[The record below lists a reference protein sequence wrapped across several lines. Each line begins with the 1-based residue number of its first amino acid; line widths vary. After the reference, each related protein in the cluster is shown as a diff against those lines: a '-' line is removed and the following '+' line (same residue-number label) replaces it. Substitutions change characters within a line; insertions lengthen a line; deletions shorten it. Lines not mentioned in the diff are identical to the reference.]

1 MICCATV
8 LVFTAC
14 DKEIDIPDGNKVVGD
29 GNSIILDLS
38 SGSLPVSRAVNATGA
53 EIEVDH
59 IDVLIFGE
67 DGSKKHHERV
77 SGSDTGSG
85 TIALTAKRSD
95 FAANTKYW
103 VHLIANSTADESL
116 FAAEDFDRNTLLGMT
131 QEDDEIHM
139 TGCPS
144 AEGVPQTFLMDGV
157 AYLKGD
163 AEPEPTAAGPVVLNN
178 GNKSDDT
185 KLQVTLRR
193 AAAKLVI
200 RINKGRF
207 VEFNNES
214 GTRAGYYLRN
224 MPYTTSVVAGIDAEA
239 ALRTPTLT
247 DNAYF
252 RWTQDTEDGPYTL
265 ITVTAYAYAHSWE
278 NESALE
284 KETRLIVNI
293 PMYAILHDAD
303 DNYIDGEGNPS
314 DAPVRVP
321 HVNSY
326 YQIPVCRGKALERNT
341 CYEVSLTL
349 NVPGGTEPSDPVE
362 LDPIE
367 YEVRDWD
374 EKTIDIGGGEEDRP
388 AYLSLNEY
396 EMEMHNMEEDRTT
409 LQFSSSSEV
418 TAEIAKVYYIDR
430 FGQEQVLENIS
441 GDEWGVN
448 TGSDRNPNW
457 TNRCTIRIT
466 PDEGI
471 SGKIDVFGDIP
482 ENNAVRYIEF
492 TVTNETGQSRSV
504 TVAQYPL
511 EYITIVVGKHS
522 YRSDFGVNGE
532 DGNPTTYELLNG
544 LYSSPYTTTTRIT
557 ERRVACYYENGSWG
571 YENRR
576 YHHYSTTSYTGATT
590 FFGSKVARQSG
601 NTYAIYYI
609 HWDETILSWQCTYS
623 RDNLNETPNDDYVV
637 VNNIYYTGDKT
648 YFTNPRMYHVQITAS
663 SGEYTLGKPRLDA
676 DGYTDNGAD
685 NAQLVSPSFMLAS
698 QLGATSTVSN
708 ITMAKEHCKRYVEVA
723 EDGTKYD
730 DWRLPTRA
738 EVEIIMKFQYKENA
752 AMDEVLNGKSYW
764 CADEG
769 LVENNETSSTSS
781 NAIRCIRD
789 AYDD

>member
-1 MICCATV
+1 MAA
-8 LVFTAC
+8 LFFTAC
-14 DKEIDIPDGNKVVGD
+14 DKDIDFPGSNVGGD

-38 SGSLPVSRAVNATGA
+38 SGSLPVSRALNATGV
-53 EIEVDH
+53 EIKVDH

-77 SGSDTGSG
+77 NGSETGSG

-95 FAANTKYW
+95 FAADTKYW
-103 VHLIANSTADESL
+103 VHLIANSKAEESV
-116 FAAEDFDRNTLLGMT
+116 FTAEDFDRNTLLGMT

-144 AEGVPQTFLMDGV
+144 AEGVPQAFLMDGV

-224 MPYTTSVVAGIDAEA
+224 MPYTTSVVAGVGAEA

-252 RWTQDTEDGPYTL
+252 RWTQDVEDGPYTL
-265 ITVTAYAYAHSWE
+265 ITVTAYAYAHTWE

-303 DNYIDGEGNPS
+303 DNYIDEYGNPS
-314 DAPVRVP
+314 NEPVRVP

-349 NVPGGTEPSDPVE
+349 NVPGGTEPSNPVVLE
-362 LDPIE
+362 PIE

-374 EKTIDIGGGEEDRP
+374 EKTIDIGDDQNRPTYLTVNED
-388 AYLSLNEY
+388 EI
-396 EMEMHNMEEDRTT
+396 EMRNISEDHTT
-409 LQFSSSSEV
+409 LQFVSSSEV
-418 TAEIAKVYYIDR
+418 AVEITSVYYYDK
-430 FGQEQVLENIS
+430 FGQKQNLSSQQQADVHIS
-441 GDEWGVN
+441 AE
-448 TGSDRNPNW
+448 
-457 TNRCTIRIT
+457 
-466 PDEGI
+466 PDPGLT
-471 SGKIDVFGDIP
+471 GKIDIKSDVP
-482 ENNAVRYIEF
+482 TNNAIRYIELRVTNADNATPR
-492 TVTNETGQSRSV
+492 TVTI
-504 TVAQYPL
+504 AQYPL
-511 EYITIVVGKHS
+511 EYITHVMGKHS
-522 YRSDFGVNGE
+522 YRDDFGVDGE
-532 DGNPTTYELLNG
+532 DGYPTTYELLNG
-544 LYSSPYTTTTRIT
+544 QYSSPYTTTSQIN
-557 ERRVACYYENGSWG
+557 ERKVSCYYTSNGWL

-576 YHHYSTTSYTGATT
+576 YFYSYNTSNIGAP
-590 FFGSKVARQSG
+590 FFASKVAIQD
-601 NTYAIYYI
+601 NDTYAIYYI
-609 HWDETILSWQCTYS
+609 HWDETYSGRRYTYNV
-623 RDNLNETPNDDYVV
+623 DYNETRNTETWYEDNYW
-637 VNNIYYTGDKT
+637 YTGDKT

-676 DGYTDNGAD
+676 EGYTDKGAD
-685 NAQLVSPSFMLAS
+685 NGKLVSPSFMLAS
-698 QLGATSTVSN
+698 HLG
-708 ITMAKEHCKRYVEVA
+708 ITASVTDITAAKEHCKRYVEVA
-723 EDGTKYD
+723 EDGTVYD

-738 EVEIIMKFQYKENA
+738 EVEIIMKFQYKDDSA
-752 AMDEVLNGKSYW
+752 IDQVLDGRYYW
-764 CADEG
+764 CADEKT
-769 LVENNETSSTSS
+769 VYNKDSQATND
-781 NAIRCIRD
+781 NAAIRCIRD
-789 AYDD
+789 AYDDKKTGN

>member
-1 MICCATV
+1 MAA
-8 LVFTAC
+8 LFFTAC
-14 DKEIDIPDGNKVVGD
+14 DKDIDFPGSNVGGD

-38 SGSLPVSRAVNATGA
+38 SGSLPVSRALNATGV
-53 EIEVDH
+53 EIKVDH

-77 SGSDTGSG
+77 NGSETGSG

-95 FAANTKYW
+95 FAADTKYW
-103 VHLIANSTADESL
+103 VHLIANSKAEESV

-144 AEGVPQTFLMDGV
+144 AEGVPQAFLMDGV

-200 RINKGRF
+200 RINKGDF

-224 MPYTTSVVAGIDAEA
+224 MPYTTSVVAGVGAEA

-252 RWTQDTEDGPYTL
+252 RWTQDVEDGPYTL
-265 ITVTAYAYAHSWE
+265 ITVTAYAYAHTWE

-293 PMYAILHDAD
+293 PMYAILHNAD
-303 DNYIDGEGNPS
+303 DNYIDESGNPS
-314 DAPVRVP
+314 DTPVRVP

-349 NVPGGTEPSDPVE
+349 NVPGGTEPSNPVVLE
-362 LDPIE
+362 PIE
-367 YEVRDWD
+367 YEVRKWD
-374 EKTIDIGGGEEDRP
+374 EKTIDIGGESDRP
-388 AYLSLNEY
+388 AYLTLNEN

-418 TAEIAKVYYIDR
+418 TAEITKVYYIDK
-430 FGQEQVLENIS
+430 FGKEQELEKKYPDNP
-441 GDEWGVN
+441 DNNEWGVKTTSSGWPWGN
-448 TGSDRNPNW
+448 ETTTWSND
-457 TNRCTIRIT
+457 CEIRIT

-471 SGKIDVFGDIP
+471 NGKIDVFGDVP

-511 EYITIVVGKHS
+511 EYITNVEGWYS
-522 YRSDFGVNGE
+522 YRDDFVTTASDGTSGV
-532 DGNPTTYELLNG
+532 TTWELLAGKSINKG
-544 LYSSPYTTTTRIT
+544 T
-557 ERRVACYYENGSWG
+557 A
-571 YENRR
+571 
-576 YHHYSTTSYTGATT
+576 YSTAQVSYNNNNAWRCGCSWDSRSQTWSYGKTETG
-590 FFGSKVARQSG
+590 FFASKVARNFNEATGLSTISYARWTESRSNRSPYTYTY
-601 NTYAIYYI
+601 NTN
-609 HWDETILSWQCTYS
+609 SS
-623 RDNLNETPNDDYVV
+623 
-637 VNNIYYTGDKT
+637 NNVS
-648 YFTNPRMYHVQITAS
+648 NMNNHRMYHVTITAS
-663 SGEYTLGKPRLDA
+663 SGEYTLGRPRLD
-676 DGYTDNGAD
+676 DEGYTDGGAD
-685 NAQLVSPSFMLAS
+685 NAKLVSPSFMLAS
-698 QLGATSTVSN
+698 QLGSVYA
-708 ITMAKEHCKRYVEVA
+708 IEDKEGAAQHCERYVEVSR
-723 EDGTKYD
+723 DGTVYD
-730 DWRLPTRA
+730 DWRLPTEA
-738 EVEIIMKFQYKENA
+738 ELKIIMKFQNTSD
-752 AMDEVLNGKSYW
+752 AMSEVLTYSTYWGASGEVTNSNGN
-764 CADEG
+764 G
-769 LVENNETSSTSS
+769 STG
-781 NAIRCIRD
+781 AIRCIRD
-789 AYDD
+789 AYDDKKTGNQ

>member
-1 MICCATV
+1 MAA
-8 LVFTAC
+8 LFFTAC
-14 DKEIDIPDGNKVVGD
+14 DKDIDFPGDNVGGD

-38 SGSLPVSRAVNATGA
+38 SGSLPVSRALNATGV
-53 EIEVDH
+53 EIKVDY

-77 SGSDTGSG
+77 NGSETGSG

-95 FAANTKYW
+95 FAADTKYW
-103 VHLIANSTADESL
+103 VHLIANSKAEESV

-144 AEGVPQTFLMDGV
+144 AEGVPQAFLMDGV

-200 RINKGRF
+200 RINKGDF

-224 MPYTTSVVAGIDAEA
+224 MPYTTSVVAGIGAEA
-239 ALRTPTLT
+239 ALRTPGLT

-252 RWTQDTEDGPYTL
+252 RWTQDAEDGPYTL
-265 ITVTAYAYAHSWE
+265 ITVTAYSYAHSWE

-303 DNYIDGEGNPS
+303 DNYIDEQGNLS
-314 DAPVRVP
+314 DAPVKVG
-321 HVNSY
+321 HENSY

-349 NVPGGTEPSDPVE
+349 NVPGGTEPSNPVVLE
-362 LDPIE
+362 PIS
-367 YEVRDWD
+367 YVVRDWD
-374 EKTIDIGGGEEDRP
+374 EKTIDIGGESDRP

-396 EMEMHNMEEDRTT
+396 EMEMHNMKEDRTT
-409 LQFSSSSEV
+409 LQFTSSSEV
-418 TAEIAKVYYIDR
+418 TTKITKVYYIDK
-430 FGQEQVLENIS
+430 FGQEQELENIS

-471 SGKIDVFGDIP
+471 NGKIDVFGDVP

-492 TVTNETGQSRSV
+492 SVTNETGQSRSV

-511 EYITIVVGKHS
+511 EYITNVQGWYS
-522 YRSDFGVNGE
+522 YRSDFGG
-532 DGNPTTYELLNG
+532 TTYELLNG
-544 LYSSPYTTTTRIT
+544 ENVTGKEFTSSNRITTRT
-557 ERRVACYYENGSWG
+557 CGTSWSS
-571 YENRR
+571 NNDNW
-576 YHHYSTTSYTGATT
+576 TYTNSPSNNS
-590 FFGSKVARQSG
+590 FFGSKVAEDAG
-601 NTYAIYYI
+601 NGSSDIYYYK
-609 HWDETILSWQCTYS
+609 WDESWRNGGNWWNPTYYYS
-623 RDNLNETPNDDYVV
+623 YNVAKGDQISGR
-637 VNNIYYTGDKT
+637 NNA
-648 YFTNPRMYHVQITAS
+648 RMYHVQITAS
-663 SGEYTLGKPRLDA
+663 SGDYTLGKPRIT
-676 DGYTDNGAD
+676 DGKTDPGSD
-685 NAQLVSPSFMLAS
+685 NAQLVSPSFMIAS
-698 QLGATSTVSN
+698 QLGAVQNADNVTIAAS
-708 ITMAKEHCKRYVEVA
+708 HCEQYVEVA
-723 EDGTKYD
+723 EDGTVYD
-730 DWRLPTRA
+730 DWRLPTAA
-738 EVEIIMKFQYKENA
+738 EVKIIMKFQKEGDA
-752 AMDEVLNGKSYW
+752 IDVVLSGEQYW
-764 CADEG
+764 CASG
-769 LVENNETSSTSS
+769 CIRTSDGEIIS
-781 NAIRCIRD
+781 NQASPIRCIRD
-789 AYDD
+789 AYDDKKTGNQ

>member
-1 MICCATV
+1 MAA
-8 LVFTAC
+8 LFFTAC
-14 DKEIDIPDGNKVVGD
+14 DKDIDFPGSNVGGD

-38 SGSLPVSRAVNATGA
+38 SGSLPVSRALNATGV
-53 EIEVDH
+53 EIKVDH

-77 SGSDTGSG
+77 NGSETGSG

-95 FAANTKYW
+95 FAADTKYW
-103 VHLIANSTADESL
+103 VHLIANSTADESV
-116 FAAEDFDRNTLLGMT
+116 FAAEDFDRSTLLGMT

-144 AEGVPQTFLMDGV
+144 AEGVPQAFLMDGV

-224 MPYTTSVVAGIDAEA
+224 MPYTTSVVAGIGAEA
-239 ALRTPTLT
+239 SLRTPVLT

-252 RWTQDTEDGPYTL
+252 RWTQDAEDGPYTL
-265 ITVTAYAYAHSWE
+265 ITVTAYAYAHTWE

-303 DNYIDGEGNPS
+303 DNYIDEYGNPS
-314 DAPVRVP
+314 NEPVRVP

-349 NVPGGTEPSDPVE
+349 NVPGGTEPSNPVVLE
-362 LDPIE
+362 PIE

-374 EKTIDIGGGEEDRP
+374 EKTINIGNDKDRP
-388 AYLSLNEY
+388 TYLTVNEDEI
-396 EMEMHNMEEDRTT
+396 EMRNISEDHTT
-409 LQFSSSSEV
+409 LQFVSSSEV
-418 TAEIAKVYYIDR
+418 AVEITSVYYYDKY
-430 FGQEQVLENIS
+430 GAKQELDEQQQEAAHIS
-441 GDEWGVN
+441 AD
-448 TGSDRNPNW
+448 
-457 TNRCTIRIT
+457 
-466 PDEGI
+466 PDPGLT
-471 SGKIDVFGDIP
+471 GKIDIKSDVP
-482 ENNAVRYIEF
+482 TNNAIRYIELKVTNSDNATPR
-492 TVTNETGQSRSV
+492 TVTI
-504 TVAQYPL
+504 AQYPL
-511 EYITIVVGKHS
+511 EYIKFVMGKHA

-532 DGNPTTYELLNG
+532 DGNPTTYERLNG
-544 LYSSPYTTTTRIT
+544 LYTSPHITSSQIS
-557 ERRVACYYENGSWG
+557 ERRVSCMYYGGEWL
-571 YENRR
+571 YENRF
-576 YHHYSTTSYTGATT
+576 YYLYFVNKANNNYNPFFASKCAEKNTDGSY
-590 FFGSKVARQSG
+590 
-601 NTYAIYYI
+601 
-609 HWDETILSWQCTYS
+609 
-623 RDNLNETPNDDYVV
+623 
-637 VNNIYYTGDKT
+637 NIYYFRWEEMSSASRYTYTVNHNTTSSQATTSDVISVEDKDYYYYGDKT
-648 YFTNPRMYHVQITAS
+648 SYTNPRMYHVQITAS
-663 SGEYTLGKPRLDA
+663 SGDYTLGKPRIDA
-676 DGYTDNGAD
+676 EGYTDSGAD
-685 NAQLVSPSFMLAS
+685 NAKLVSPSFMLAS
-698 QLGATSTVSN
+698 QLGTTASVSSFTV
-708 ITMAKEHCKRYVEVA
+708 AQEHCKRYVEVA
-723 EDGTKYD
+723 EDGTVYD

-752 AMDEVLNGKSYW
+752 VMDEVLSAKYYY
-764 CADEG
+764 CADG
-769 LVENNETSSTSS
+769 KIVENTETSSTKD
-781 NAIRCIRD
+781 NTAIRCIRD
-789 AYDD
+789 AYDDKKTGN

>member
-1 MICCATV
+1 MAA
-8 LVFTAC
+8 LFFTAC
-14 DKEIDIPDGNKVVGD
+14 DKDIDFPGSNVGGD

-38 SGSLPVSRAVNATGA
+38 SGSLPVSRALNATGV
-53 EIEVDH
+53 EIKVDH

-77 SGSDTGSG
+77 NGSETGSG

-95 FAANTKYW
+95 FAADTKYW
-103 VHLIANSTADESL
+103 VHLIANSTADESV
-116 FAAEDFDRNTLLGMT
+116 FAAEDFDRSTLLGMT

-144 AEGVPQTFLMDGV
+144 AEGVPQAFLMDGV

-207 VEFNNES
+207 VEFNNEY

-224 MPYTTSVVAGIDAEA
+224 MPYTTSVVAGIGAEA
-239 ALRTPTLT
+239 SLRTPVLT

-252 RWTQDTEDGPYTL
+252 RWTQDAEDGPYTL
-265 ITVTAYAYAHSWE
+265 ITVTAYAYAHTWE

-303 DNYIDGEGNPS
+303 DNYIDEYGNPS
-314 DAPVRVP
+314 NEPVRVP

-349 NVPGGTEPSDPVE
+349 NVPGGTEPSNPVVLE
-362 LDPIE
+362 SIE

-374 EKTIDIGGGEEDRP
+374 EKTINIGNDKDRP
-388 AYLSLNEY
+388 TYLTVNEDEI
-396 EMEMHNMEEDRTT
+396 EMRNISEDHTT
-409 LQFSSSSEV
+409 LQFVSSSEV
-418 TAEIAKVYYIDR
+418 AVEITSVYYYDK
-430 FGQEQVLENIS
+430 FGQKQNLSSQQQADVHIS
-441 GDEWGVN
+441 AE
-448 TGSDRNPNW
+448 
-457 TNRCTIRIT
+457 
-466 PDEGI
+466 PDPGLT
-471 SGKIDVFGDIP
+471 GKIDIKSDVP
-482 ENNAVRYIEF
+482 TNNAIRYIELK
-492 TVTNETGQSRSV
+492 VTNSDNATPR
-504 TVAQYPL
+504 TITIAQYPL
-511 EYITIVVGKHS
+511 EYITHVMGSYS
-522 YRSDFGVNGE
+522 YRDDFGVNGE
-532 DGNPTTYELLNG
+532 DGYPTTYELLNG
-544 LYSSPYTTTTRIT
+544 RYSSPYTTTTRIS
-557 ERRVACYYENGSWG
+557 ERRVACYYENNRWG

-576 YHHYSTTSYTGATT
+576 YHHVLTTNNSGAMT
-590 FFGSKVARQSG
+590 FFGSKVAKQSG
-601 NTYAIYYI
+601 DTYAIYYI
-609 HWDETILSWQCTYS
+609 HWDETTSGNRYTY
-623 RDNLNETPNDDYVV
+623 RVDNLNEIASDGWTEILPENGS
-637 VNNIYYTGDKT
+637 YYYPGDKS

-663 SGEYTLGKPRLDA
+663 SGDYTLGKPRIDA
-676 DGYTDNGAD
+676 EGYTDNGAD
-685 NAQLVSPSFMLAS
+685 NAELVSPSFMLAS

-708 ITMAKEHCKRYVEVA
+708 IAMAKEHCKRYVEVA

-738 EVEIIMKFQYKENA
+738 EVEIIMKFQYVKDSA
-752 AMDEVLNGKSYW
+752 LDEVLNGKSYW

-769 LVENNETSSTSS
+769 LVENNVTSSTSS

>member
-1 MICCATV
+1 MIACCVAV
-8 LVFTAC
+8 LFFAAC
-14 DKEIDIPDGNKVVGD
+14 DKDIDFPGSNVGGD

-38 SGSLPVSRAVNATGA
+38 SGSLPVSRALNATGV
-53 EIEVDH
+53 EIKVDH

-77 SGSDTGSG
+77 TGSETGSG

-95 FAANTKYW
+95 FETDTKYW
-103 VHLIANSTADESL
+103 VHLIANSKAEESV
-116 FAAEDFDRNTLLGMT
+116 FAADDFSLNTLLGMT

-144 AEGVPQTFLMDGV
+144 AEGVPQAFLMDGV

-224 MPYTTSVVAGIDAEA
+224 MPYTTSVVAGVGAEA

-252 RWTQDTEDGPYTL
+252 RWTQDAEDGPYTL
-265 ITVTAYAYAHSWE
+265 ITVTAYAYAHTWE

-303 DNYIDGEGNPS
+303 DNYIDEQGNPS
-314 DAPVRVP
+314 DTSVKVG
-321 HVNSY
+321 HENSY

-349 NVPGGTEPSDPVE
+349 NVPGGTEPSNPVV

-367 YEVRDWD
+367 YEVRNWD
-374 EKTIDIGGGEEDRP
+374 EKTIDIGGESDRP
-388 AYLSLNEY
+388 AYLTLNEN

-409 LQFSSSSEV
+409 LQFTSSSEV
-418 TAEIAKVYYIDR
+418 GAEITKVYYIDK
-430 FGQEQVLENIS
+430 FGQEQELTNIS

-448 TGSDRNPNW
+448 TGSDWTPNW

-471 SGKIDVFGDIP
+471 NGNIDVYSSKP
-482 ENNAVRYIEF
+482 ENNAVRYIKF
-492 TVTNETGQSRSV
+492 TVKNETGQERKV

-511 EYITIVVGKHS
+511 TYITNVEGWYS
-522 YRSDFGVNGE
+522 YRDDFKNTDYMHITGIEVT
-532 DGNPTTYELLNG
+532 GNSHNAGRNQIDDWICGCSWNSNSKSWSYG
-544 LYSSPYTTTTRIT
+544 KTTT
-557 ERRVACYYENGSWG
+557 G
-571 YENRR
+571 
-576 YHHYSTTSYTGATT
+576 
-590 FFGSKVARQSG
+590 FFGSKVARNVN
-601 NTYAIYYI
+601 NTTGLS
-609 HWDETILSWQCTYS
+609 TISYS
-623 RDNLNETPNDDYVV
+623 RWNESREGIIFGSYIYTKSTSDIDGLNNH
-637 VNNIYYTGDKT
+637 
-648 YFTNPRMYHVQITAS
+648 RMYHVSITAS
-663 SGEYTLGKPRLDA
+663 SSEYTLGKPRLDNN
-676 DGYTDNGAD
+676 GYTDDGAD
-685 NAQLVSPSFMLAS
+685 NAVLVSPSFMLAS
-698 QLGATSTVSN
+698 QLGAV
-708 ITMAKEHCKRYVEVA
+708 MAIGDLEGAAQHCARYVEVS
-723 EDGTKYD
+723 EDGTVYD
-730 DWRLPTRA
+730 DWRLPTKA
-738 EVEIIMKFQYKENA
+738 EINIIYTYQNESEV
-752 AMDEVLNGKSYW
+752 MDEVLSGNRYW
-764 CADEG
+764 SASG
-769 LVENNETSSTSS
+769 LVTKPGVNNPTDQG
-781 NAIRCIRD
+781 IRCIRD
-789 AYDD
+789 AYDDKKTGNQ